1 MEKRPEA
8 EAEAVGKMVRK
19 EKGLQYQMSIL
30 MERRSQVHERLMRF
44 IVCMF
49 IK

>member
-8 EAEAVGKMVRK
+8 EAEAVGKTVRK
-19 EKGLQYQMSIL
+19 GKGLQYQISVL